1 MKKLIFKRNKMS
13 INNFNDK
20 LRNFNKKIVANFD
33 IDFIG
38 STYFQSSDNKN
49 TRSTFE
55 YNDLPNISPD
65 NSIGDINRYSIEI
78 FNTDKNENI
87 FPGEFDKE
95 EDNKIEEISQKEKNK
110 VTIQID
116 NSSPIHKAKNKKN
129 EENNNIN
136 KINTTKK
143 NEKGHHNGQKNIRE
157 DYLTNKIKAV
167 VLKIVMD
174 FINQKLKEKFGKNGV
189 GKGINYKKLYK
200 INSKQTS
207 NAKADYNQNFI
218 YKTLKDIYSVD
229 ISTRK
234 KGIPSD
240 KNKILICYLL
250 TEEKNL
256 EIKGYFQ
263 NLFNL
268 RFIECVRHFVTQ
280 SKKDE
285 NYKMEL
291 DGLKLFN
298 DLIKNDPSKL
308 NIKEEDMNDEVYL
321 AYYDNFINNFE
332 KIIMGKKARK
342 RVPKKNN
349 KCQSKK

>member
-1 MKKLIFKRNKMS
+1 MS
-13 INNFNDK
+13 NNNFNDK
-20 LRNFNKKIVANFD
+20 LRNFNNEIIRNLDK
-33 IDFIG
+33 DFIG

-49 TRSTFE
+49 TGSTFE
-55 YNDLPNISPD
+55 YNDLPNISLD

-143 NEKGHHNGQKNIRE
+143 KEKGQKNIRE

-218 YKTLKDIYSVD
+218 YKTLKDIYSED

-234 KGIPSD
+234 KDMPAD
-240 KNKILICYLL
+240 KNKILIDYLL
-250 TEEKNL
+250 TKEKNL

-268 RFIECVRHFVTQ
+268 RFIECVRHFVSQ
-280 SKKDE
+280 SKEDE

-321 AYYDNFINNFE
+321 AYYDNFINNYE

>member
-1 MKKLIFKRNKMS
+1 MS
-13 INNFNDK
+13 NNNFNDK
-20 LRNFNKKIVANFD
+20 LRNFNNEIIPNFD
-33 IDFIG
+33 KDFIG

-49 TRSTFE
+49 TGSIFE
-55 YNDLPNISPD
+55 YNDLPNISLD

-143 NEKGHHNGQKNIRE
+143 KEKGQKNIRE

-218 YKTLKDIYSVD
+218 YKTLKDIYSED

-234 KGIPSD
+234 KDMPAD
-240 KNKILICYLL
+240 KNKILIDYLL
-250 TEEKNL
+250 TKEKNL

-268 RFIECVRHFVTQ
+268 RFIECVRHFVSQ

-321 AYYDNFINNFE
+321 AYYDNFINNYE

>member
-1 MKKLIFKRNKMS
+1 MS
-13 INNFNDK
+13 NNNFNDK
-20 LRNFNKKIVANFD
+20 LRNFNNEIIRNYDK
-33 IDFIG
+33 DFIG

-49 TRSTFE
+49 TGSTFE
-55 YNDLPNISPD
+55 YNDLPNISLD

-143 NEKGHHNGQKNIRE
+143 KEKGQKNIRE

-234 KGIPSD
+234 KDMPSD

-268 RFIECVRHFVTQ
+268 RFIECVRHFVSQ
-280 SKKDE
+280 SKEDE

>member
-1 MKKLIFKRNKMS
+1 MS
-13 INNFNDK
+13 NNNFNDK

-55 YNDLPNISPD
+55 YNDLPNISLD

-143 NEKGHHNGQKNIRE
+143 KEKGQKNIRE

-218 YKTLKDIYSVD
+218 YKTLKDIYSED

-234 KGIPSD
+234 KGMPAN
-240 KNKILICYLL
+240 KNKILIDYLL
-250 TEEKNL
+250 TKEKNL

-268 RFIECVRHFVTQ
+268 RFIECVRHFVSQ
-280 SKKDE
+280 SKEDE

-321 AYYDNFINNFE
+321 AYYDNFINNYE

>member
-20 LRNFNKKIVANFD
+20 LRNFNKKKVANFD

-49 TRSTFE
+49 TGSTFE
-55 YNDLPNISPD
+55 YNDLPNISLD

-143 NEKGHHNGQKNIRE
+143 KEKGQKNIRE

-218 YKTLKDIYSVD
+218 YKTLKDIYSED

-234 KGIPSD
+234 KDMPAD
-240 KNKILICYLL
+240 KNKILIDYLL
-250 TEEKNL
+250 TKEKNL

-268 RFIECVRHFVTQ
+268 RFIECVRHFVSQ
-280 SKKDE
+280 SKEDE

-321 AYYDNFINNFE
+321 AYYDNFINNYE

>member
-1 MKKLIFKRNKMS
+1 
-13 INNFNDK
+13 
-20 LRNFNKKIVANFD
+20 
-33 IDFIG
+33 
-38 STYFQSSDNKN
+38 
-49 TRSTFE
+49 
-55 YNDLPNISPD
+55 
-65 NSIGDINRYSIEI
+65 
-78 FNTDKNENI
+78 
-87 FPGEFDKE
+87 
-95 EDNKIEEISQKEKNK
+95 
-110 VTIQID
+110 
-116 NSSPIHKAKNKKN
+116 
-129 EENNNIN
+129 
-136 KINTTKK
+136 
-143 NEKGHHNGQKNIRE
+143 
-157 DYLTNKIKAV
+157 
-167 VLKIVMD
+167 MD

-229 ISTRK
+229 ISKRK
-234 KGIPSD
+234 KGIPAD

-268 RFIECVRHFVTQ
+268 RFIECVRHFVSQ

>member
-1 MKKLIFKRNKMS
+1 MS
-13 INNFNDK
+13 NNNFNDK
-20 LRNFNKKIVANFD
+20 LRNFNNEIIPNFD
-33 IDFIG
+33 KDFIG

-49 TRSTFE
+49 TGSIFE
-55 YNDLPNISPD
+55 YNDLPNISLD

-143 NEKGHHNGQKNIRE
+143 KEKGQKNIRE

-234 KGIPSD
+234 KDMPSD

-268 RFIECVRHFVTQ
+268 RFIECVRHFVSQ
-280 SKKDE
+280 SKEDE

-321 AYYDNFINNFE
+321 AYYDNFINNYE

>member
-1 MKKLIFKRNKMS
+1 MS
-13 INNFNDK
+13 NNNFNDK
-20 LRNFNKKIVANFD
+20 LRNFNNEIIRNYDK
-33 IDFIG
+33 DFIG

-55 YNDLPNISPD
+55 YNDLPNISLD

-143 NEKGHHNGQKNIRE
+143 KEKGQKNIRE

-229 ISTRK
+229 ISKRK
-234 KGIPSD
+234 KDMPSD

-268 RFIECVRHFVTQ
+268 RFIECVRHFVSQ

>member
-1 MKKLIFKRNKMS
+1 MS
-13 INNFNDK
+13 NNNFNDK
-20 LRNFNKKIVANFD
+20 LRNFNNEIIRNFD
-33 IDFIG
+33 KDFIG

-49 TRSTFE
+49 TGSTFE
-55 YNDLPNISPD
+55 YNDLPNISLD

-143 NEKGHHNGQKNIRE
+143 KEKGQKNIRE

-218 YKTLKDIYSVD
+218 YKTLKDIYSED

-234 KGIPSD
+234 KDMPAD
-240 KNKILICYLL
+240 KNKILIDYLL
-250 TEEKNL
+250 TKEKNL

-268 RFIECVRHFVTQ
+268 RFIECVRHFVSQ
-280 SKKDE
+280 SKEDE

>member
-1 MKKLIFKRNKMS
+1 MS
-13 INNFNDK
+13 NNNFNDK
-20 LRNFNKKIVANFD
+20 LRNFNNEIIRNFD
-33 IDFIG
+33 KDFIG

-49 TRSTFE
+49 TGSTFE
-55 YNDLPNISPD
+55 YNDLPNISLD

-143 NEKGHHNGQKNIRE
+143 KEKGQKNIRE

-234 KGIPSD
+234 KDMPSD

-268 RFIECVRHFVTQ
+268 RFIECVRHFVSQ

-321 AYYDNFINNFE
+321 AYYDNFINNYE

>member
-1 MKKLIFKRNKMS
+1 MS
-13 INNFNDK
+13 NNNFNDK
-20 LRNFNKKIVANFD
+20 LRNFNNEIIPNFD
-33 IDFIG
+33 KDFIG

-49 TRSTFE
+49 TGSIFE
-55 YNDLPNISPD
+55 YNDLPNISLD

-143 NEKGHHNGQKNIRE
+143 KEKGQKNIRE

-218 YKTLKDIYSVD
+218 YKTLKDIYSED

-234 KGIPSD
+234 KDMPAD
-240 KNKILICYLL
+240 KNKILIDYLL
-250 TEEKNL
+250 TKEKNL

-263 NLFNL
+263 NLSNL
-268 RFIECVRHFVTQ
+268 RFIECVRHFVSQ
-280 SKKDE
+280 SKEDE

-321 AYYDNFINNFE
+321 AYYDNFINNYE

>member
-1 MKKLIFKRNKMS
+1 MS
-13 INNFNDK
+13 NNNFNDK
-20 LRNFNKKIVANFD
+20 LRNFNNEIIRNFD
-33 IDFIG
+33 KDFIG

-49 TRSTFE
+49 TGSTFE
-55 YNDLPNISPD
+55 YNDLPNISLD

-143 NEKGHHNGQKNIRE
+143 KEKGQKNIRE

-234 KGIPSD
+234 KGMPSD

-268 RFIECVRHFVTQ
+268 RFIECVRHFVSQ
-280 SKKDE
+280 SKEDE

-321 AYYDNFINNFE
+321 AYYDNFINNYE

>member
-1 MKKLIFKRNKMS
+1 MS
-13 INNFNDK
+13 DNNFNDK
-20 LRNFNKKIVANFD
+20 LRNFNNEIIRNFD
-33 IDFIG
+33 KDFIG

-49 TRSTFE
+49 TGSTFE
-55 YNDLPNISPD
+55 YNDLPNISLD

-143 NEKGHHNGQKNIRE
+143 KEKGQKNIRE

-234 KGIPSD
+234 KDMPSD
-240 KNKILICYLL
+240 KNKILIDYLL
-250 TEEKNL
+250 TKEKNL

-268 RFIECVRHFVTQ
+268 RFIECVRHFVSQ

>member
-1 MKKLIFKRNKMS
+1 MS
-13 INNFNDK
+13 NNNFNDK
-20 LRNFNKKIVANFD
+20 LRNFNNEIIRNFD
-33 IDFIG
+33 KDFIG

-55 YNDLPNISPD
+55 YNDLPNIFPD

-143 NEKGHHNGQKNIRE
+143 KEKGQKNIRE

-234 KGIPSD
+234 KGIASD

-268 RFIECVRHFVTQ
+268 RFIECVRHFVSQ

>member
-1 MKKLIFKRNKMS
+1 MS
-13 INNFNDK
+13 NNNFNDK
-20 LRNFNKKIVANFD
+20 LRNFNNEIIRNFD
-33 IDFIG
+33 KDFIG

-49 TRSTFE
+49 TGSTFE
-55 YNDLPNISPD
+55 YNDLPNISLD

-143 NEKGHHNGQKNIRE
+143 KEKGQKNIRE

-234 KGIPSD
+234 KDMPSD

-250 TEEKNL
+250 TKEKNL

-268 RFIECVRHFVTQ
+268 RFIECVRHFVSQ

>member
-1 MKKLIFKRNKMS
+1 MS

-129 EENNNIN
+129 IN
-136 KINTTKK
+136 KKK
-143 NEKGHHNGQKNIRE
+143 YG
-157 DYLTNKIKAV
+157 
-167 VLKIVMD
+167 
-174 FINQKLKEKFGKNGV
+174 
-189 GKGINYKKLYK
+189 
-200 INSKQTS
+200 
-207 NAKADYNQNFI
+207 
-218 YKTLKDIYSVD
+218 
-229 ISTRK
+229 RK
-234 KGIPSD
+234 
-240 KNKILICYLL
+240 
-250 TEEKNL
+250 
-256 EIKGYFQ
+256 
-263 NLFNL
+263 
-268 RFIECVRHFVTQ
+268 
-280 SKKDE
+280 SKKA
-285 NYKMEL
+285 N
-291 DGLKLFN
+291 
-298 DLIKNDPSKL
+298 
-308 NIKEEDMNDEVYL
+308 
-321 AYYDNFINNFE
+321 
-332 KIIMGKKARK
+332 RR
-342 RVPKKNN
+342 RVILMHL
-349 KCQSKK
+349 

>member
-1 MKKLIFKRNKMS
+1 MS
-13 INNFNDK
+13 NNNFNDK
-20 LRNFNKKIVANFD
+20 LRNFNNEIIRNFD
-33 IDFIG
+33 KDFIG

-55 YNDLPNISPD
+55 YNDLPNISLD

-143 NEKGHHNGQKNIRE
+143 KEKGQKNIRE

-218 YKTLKDIYSVD
+218 YKTLKDIYSED

-234 KGIPSD
+234 KDMPAD
-240 KNKILICYLL
+240 KNKILIDYLL
-250 TEEKNL
+250 TKEKNL

-268 RFIECVRHFVTQ
+268 RFIECVRHFVSQ

-321 AYYDNFINNFE
+321 AYYDNFINNYE

>member
-1 MKKLIFKRNKMS
+1 MS

-20 LRNFNKKIVANFD
+20 LRNFNKKVVANFD

-49 TRSTFE
+49 TGSTFE

-229 ISTRK
+229 ISKRK
-234 KGIPSD
+234 K
-240 KNKILICYLL
+240 Y
-250 TEEKNL
+250 
-256 EIKGYFQ
+256 
-263 NLFNL
+263 
-268 RFIECVRHFVTQ
+268 
-280 SKKDE
+280 
-285 NYKMEL
+285 
-291 DGLKLFN
+291 
-298 DLIKNDPSKL
+298 
-308 NIKEEDMNDEVYL
+308 
-321 AYYDNFINNFE
+321 
-332 KIIMGKKARK
+332 
-342 RVPKKNN
+342 
-349 KCQSKK
+349 

>member
-1 MKKLIFKRNKMS
+1 MS
-13 INNFNDK
+13 NNNFNDK
-20 LRNFNKKIVANFD
+20 LRNFNNEIIRNFD
-33 IDFIG
+33 KDFIG

-49 TRSTFE
+49 TGSTFE
-55 YNDLPNISPD
+55 YNDLPNISLD

-143 NEKGHHNGQKNIRE
+143 KEKGQKNIRE

-218 YKTLKDIYSVD
+218 YKTLKIIYSED

-234 KGIPSD
+234 KDMPAD
-240 KNKILICYLL
+240 KNKILIDYLL
-250 TEEKNL
+250 TKEKNL

-268 RFIECVRHFVTQ
+268 RFIECVRHFVSQ
-280 SKKDE
+280 SKEDE

-321 AYYDNFINNFE
+321 AYYDNFINNYE

>member
-1 MKKLIFKRNKMS
+1 MS
-13 INNFNDK
+13 NNNFNDK
-20 LRNFNKKIVANFD
+20 LRNFNNEIIPNFD
-33 IDFIG
+33 KDFIG

-49 TRSTFE
+49 TGSIFE
-55 YNDLPNISPD
+55 YNDLPNISLD

-143 NEKGHHNGQKNIRE
+143 KEKGQKNIRE

-218 YKTLKDIYSVD
+218 YKTLKDIYSED

-234 KGIPSD
+234 KDMPAD
-240 KNKILICYLL
+240 KNKILIDYLL
-250 TEEKNL
+250 TKEKNL

-268 RFIECVRHFVTQ
+268 RFIECVRHFVSQ
-280 SKKDE
+280 SIKDE

-321 AYYDNFINNFE
+321 AYYDNFINNYE

>member
-1 MKKLIFKRNKMS
+1 MS
-13 INNFNDK
+13 NNNFNDK
-20 LRNFNKKIVANFD
+20 LRNFNNEIIRNFD
-33 IDFIG
+33 KDFIG

-49 TRSTFE
+49 TGSTFE
-55 YNDLPNISPD
+55 YNDLPNISLD

-143 NEKGHHNGQKNIRE
+143 KEKGQKNIRE

-268 RFIECVRHFVTQ
+268 RFIECVRHFVSQ

-321 AYYDNFINNFE
+321 AYYDNFINNYE

>member
-20 LRNFNKKIVANFD
+20 LRNFNNEIIRNLDK
-33 IDFIG
+33 DFIG

-49 TRSTFE
+49 TGSTFE
-55 YNDLPNISPD
+55 YNDLPNISLD

-116 NSSPIHKAKNKKN
+116 NSSQIHKAKNKKN

-143 NEKGHHNGQKNIRE
+143 KEKGQKNIRE

-218 YKTLKDIYSVD
+218 YKTLKDIYSED

-234 KGIPSD
+234 KDMPAD
-240 KNKILICYLL
+240 KNKILIDYLL
-250 TEEKNL
+250 TKEKNL

-268 RFIECVRHFVTQ
+268 RFIECVRHFVSQ
-280 SKKDE
+280 SKEDE

-321 AYYDNFINNFE
+321 AYYDNFIHNFE

>member
-1 MKKLIFKRNKMS
+1 MS
-13 INNFNDK
+13 NNNFNDK
-20 LRNFNKKIVANFD
+20 LRNFNNEIIRNFD
-33 IDFIG
+33 KDFIG

-49 TRSTFE
+49 TGSTFE
-55 YNDLPNISPD
+55 YNDLPNISLD

-143 NEKGHHNGQKNIRE
+143 KEKGQKNIRE

-218 YKTLKDIYSVD
+218 YKTLKDIYSED

-234 KGIPSD
+234 KDMPAD
-240 KNKILICYLL
+240 KNKILIDYLL
-250 TEEKNL
+250 TKEKNL

-268 RFIECVRHFVTQ
+268 RFIECVRHFVSQ
-280 SKKDE
+280 SKEDE

-321 AYYDNFINNFE
+321 AYYDNFINNYE

>member
-1 MKKLIFKRNKMS
+1 MS
-13 INNFNDK
+13 NNNFNDK
-20 LRNFNKKIVANFD
+20 LRNFNNGIIRNFD
-33 IDFIG
+33 KDFIG

-49 TRSTFE
+49 TGSTFE
-55 YNDLPNISPD
+55 YNDLPNISLD

-143 NEKGHHNGQKNIRE
+143 KEKGQKNIRE

-218 YKTLKDIYSVD
+218 YKTLKDIYSED

-234 KGIPSD
+234 KDMPAD
-240 KNKILICYLL
+240 KNKILIDYLL
-250 TEEKNL
+250 TKEKNL

-268 RFIECVRHFVTQ
+268 RFIECVRHFVSQ
-280 SKKDE
+280 SKEDE

>member
-1 MKKLIFKRNKMS
+1 MS
-13 INNFNDK
+13 NNNFNDK
-20 LRNFNKKIVANFD
+20 LRNFNNEIIRNLDK
-33 IDFIG
+33 DFIG

-49 TRSTFE
+49 TGSTFE
-55 YNDLPNISPD
+55 YNDLPNISLD

-116 NSSPIHKAKNKKN
+116 NSSQIHKAKNKKN

-143 NEKGHHNGQKNIRE
+143 KEKGQKNIRE

-218 YKTLKDIYSVD
+218 YKTLKDIYSED

-234 KGIPSD
+234 KDMPAD
-240 KNKILICYLL
+240 KNKILIDYLL
-250 TEEKNL
+250 TKEKNL

-268 RFIECVRHFVTQ
+268 RFIECVRHFVSQ
-280 SKKDE
+280 SKEDE

>member
-1 MKKLIFKRNKMS
+1 MS
-13 INNFNDK
+13 NNNFNDK
-20 LRNFNKKIVANFD
+20 LRNFNNEIIRDFD
-33 IDFIG
+33 KDFIG

-49 TRSTFE
+49 TGSTFE
-55 YNDLPNISPD
+55 YNDLPNISLD

-143 NEKGHHNGQKNIRE
+143 KEKGQKNIRE

-234 KGIPSD
+234 KDMPSD

-250 TEEKNL
+250 TKEKNL

-268 RFIECVRHFVTQ
+268 RFIECVRHFVSQ
-280 SKKDE
+280 SKEDE

-321 AYYDNFINNFE
+321 AYYDNFINNYE

>member
-1 MKKLIFKRNKMS
+1 MS
-13 INNFNDK
+13 NNNFNDK
-20 LRNFNKKIVANFD
+20 LRNFNNEIIRNLDK
-33 IDFIG
+33 DFIG

-49 TRSTFE
+49 TGSTFE
-55 YNDLPNISPD
+55 YNDLPNISLD

-143 NEKGHHNGQKNIRE
+143 KEKGQKNIRE

-218 YKTLKDIYSVD
+218 YKTLKDIYSED

-234 KGIPSD
+234 KDMPAD
-240 KNKILICYLL
+240 KNKILIDYLL
-250 TEEKNL
+250 TKEKNL

-268 RFIECVRHFVTQ
+268 RFIECVRHFVSQ
-280 SKKDE
+280 SKEDE